1 MAIIAYLGSTV
12 EAYNNEAKDR
22 LNDLDIYCPEHGC
35 KMVLHDNYERE
46 VKETGEKIKIH
57 RLICHDCGK
66 TQAVLPDF
74 LQPHK
79 QYSAKQIEAVLNKET
94 AENPNEVKATASTS
108 TKRRWLKTMGAK
120 AHAMASMMNALA
132 LETVGRTVSL
142 ITLTGM
148 SYVKQILEIA
158 KCLPVFESSGNAL
171 GIGYMHLGQR
181 YAWVRHL

>member
-1 MAIIAYLGSTV
+1 MAIIAYLWSTV
-12 EAYNNEAKDR
+12 ETYNNEAKDR
-22 LNDLDIYCPEHGC
+22 LNNLDIYCPEHGC
-35 KMVLHDNYERE
+35 KMVLHDNYKRG
-46 VKETGEKIKIH
+46 VKETGEKIKIY

-79 QYSAKQIEAVLNKET
+79 QYCAKQIEAVLNEET
-94 AENPNEVKATASTS
+94 AENPNEVKATAST
-108 TKRRWLKTMGAK
+108 KRRWLKTMEAK
-120 AHAMASMMNALA
+120 AHAMASMMSALA

-148 SYVKQILEIA
+148 SYVNQILEIA
-158 KCLPVFESSGNAL
+158 KCLPVVESSGNAL
-171 GIGYMHLGQR
+171 GIAHMHLGQR